1 LKSAE
6 TVKMP
11 KKNSRNNLNKTNTS
25 NNTVN
30 NSGKNIPI
38 ENKSTNE
45 VKDSSVISK
54 IKSI

>member
-1 LKSAE
+1 MKSAE

>member
-1 LKSAE
+1 
-6 TVKMP
+6 MP
-11 KKNSRNNLNKTNTS
+11 KKDSRNNLNKTNTS

-30 NSGKNIPI
+30 NSGKNIQI